1 MSSSVSSASLFSI
14 TSASSSAHTTP
25 PKLPLRSALRSKTS
39 TSTITGEPAAE
50 KRPMATALLSL
61 APTGAPPPSSP
72 KQSYFD
78 KYPVRNQKSK
88 ERLAEATSSSRA
100 QTARERA
107 RALSAHYDSLG
118 SESEPSPRPSQA
130 EAQQDAKETE
140 ASPPYTFPSYAFPS
154 FDDAPATTTDEDP
167 GASAPAITPRATSKN
182 PFRPRQT
189 STTSSKS
196 RTRSKT
202 KALRTH
208 SPERISPP
216 ITTTLSSPLDAY
228 PLSPLSSDPPFYS
241 RTSIS
246 SSSRSRTQTTS
257 TFAEQDPERD
267 DSFTLATPQS
277 SIYRYRA
284 DKVSVMVAAP
294 TSNNGVET
302 MDALVNQ
309 MNGGHNDEDM
319 FQSILNTGRRLS
331 VAPVRE
337 KEKRRNMGTLG
348 KMRHHPLYHPPLPE
362 PPKGVKLGLSPNRDQ
377 KSDETDSEMSTVE
390 KERTK
395 RWTAKQQLPPRLPPK
410 DMSTR
415 SDIRPTSS
423 HRSHSDGT
431 VKSMSMKRAGGGS
444 TTDLGGESSS
454 SNRHHLLHH
463 RKRSSVASSR
473 PGSRDQT
480 SSRPN
485 SRDKSSA
492 RPTSRDKD
500 SIPSELRIPSRLR
513 ERERPPRSKKP
524 SYDGDSELRSD
535 SASAS
540 PSLNTSAAPSP
551 VVEQAPPPP
560 PPVVVPSIDEIIR
573 KNAPSLITW
582 ASSFQRNN
590 PNDPSPASPSE
601 PSNSPAVPFPTSSSA
616 AQAPRQ
622 RRTARLAPPPSS
634 YVPTA
639 SAPLTP
645 ISSSSTNT
653 DDEDE
658 TALSSADSIAAEA
671 RRGLKKRIA
680 LPPAP
685 ANGVL
690 RRGTSEDGAGSI
702 GKRSLQHARSFGGDS
717 ARAGTPE
724 TVGAGSEP
732 HVVRRPFL
740 TRVPKSDG
748 AAGVPGSS
756 WSGPSGSIAPSTPDS
771 NGTFPASLGL
781 SSGQYTPGLGTSG
794 FGQQQQGQDPVKH
807 ELAQFLRSP
816 RLTRLLTLRRQPH
829 AGLTVSMAD
838 VGSPTGHPVIVY
850 LGLGC
855 VRYLIALYDEMAEAL
870 NLRLVCV
877 DRWGLGRTGEPK
889 DSSGR
894 GLLEWA
900 SVIEEVADELG
911 LERFSVV
918 AHSAGAPY
926 ALAGRSSGSLSTS
939 EYDDLADFKGK
950 YGSSSTLA
958 DANATAPVTGSV
970 SAVKSKKKPVG
981 KKMLSLFNGNTSPG
995 GNNGNT
1001 NDPSAARTSR
1011 TNSLS
1016 SSVATLPAKSPKLKG
1031 LKSLSS
1037 LKNEA
1042 ALMAIP
1048 QDTIRR
1054 TSEPT
1059 TPSQLS
1065 QIADLASSIAAEG
1078 ASAGISAVM
1087 LPAHVG
1093 LGIGLDEEMLQ
1104 WSSRLQMLEE
1114 LEQPGATASAP
1125 AGLKMQGSTLPRA
1138 SMATSRSSGEGRRSF
1153 GRAFSAGSPLATIPP
1168 VPPLPSCNPRD
1179 MATSPIPGSSGK
1191 GGAGTPR
1198 SKPGMSLTNALLRA
1212 SHAESLKGGTADLL
1226 AILERDS
1233 KPWGFSYADVK
1244 QRVKVWY
1251 GDRDEKIAIG
1261 SVHWM
1266 ERVMKDCTVQIVKG
1280 GTHNLMTNADVVVEV
1295 LESIAKDWTALGA
1308 SSSRSGGAGSASGG
1322 GTFSPSHGPSGSIS
1336 SFSRR
1341 RGRV

>member
-202 KALRTH
+202 KALRTY

-362 PPKGVKLGLSPNRDQ
+362 PPKGVKLGLSPNRDR

-524 SYDGDSELRSD
+524 SYDGDSDLRSD

-702 GKRSLQHARSFGGDS
+702 GKR
-717 ARAGTPE
+717 
-724 TVGAGSEP
+724 
-732 HVVRRPFL
+732 
-740 TRVPKSDG
+740 
-748 AAGVPGSS
+748 
-756 WSGPSGSIAPSTPDS
+756 
-771 NGTFPASLGL
+771 
-781 SSGQYTPGLGTSG
+781 
-794 FGQQQQGQDPVKH
+794 
-807 ELAQFLRSP
+807 
-816 RLTRLLTLRRQPH
+816 
-829 AGLTVSMAD
+829 
-838 VGSPTGHPVIVY
+838 
-850 LGLGC
+850 
-855 VRYLIALYDEMAEAL
+855 
-870 NLRLVCV
+870 
-877 DRWGLGRTGEPK
+877 
-889 DSSGR
+889 
-894 GLLEWA
+894 
-900 SVIEEVADELG
+900 
-911 LERFSVV
+911 
-918 AHSAGAPY
+918 
-926 ALAGRSSGSLSTS
+926 
-939 EYDDLADFKGK
+939 
-950 YGSSSTLA
+950 
-958 DANATAPVTGSV
+958 
-970 SAVKSKKKPVG
+970 
-981 KKMLSLFNGNTSPG
+981 
-995 GNNGNT
+995 
-1001 NDPSAARTSR
+1001 
-1011 TNSLS
+1011 
-1016 SSVATLPAKSPKLKG
+1016 
-1031 LKSLSS
+1031 
-1037 LKNEA
+1037 
-1042 ALMAIP
+1042 
-1048 QDTIRR
+1048 
-1054 TSEPT
+1054 
-1059 TPSQLS
+1059 
-1065 QIADLASSIAAEG
+1065 
-1078 ASAGISAVM
+1078 
-1087 LPAHVG
+1087 
-1093 LGIGLDEEMLQ
+1093 
-1104 WSSRLQMLEE
+1104 
-1114 LEQPGATASAP
+1114 
-1125 AGLKMQGSTLPRA
+1125 
-1138 SMATSRSSGEGRRSF
+1138 
-1153 GRAFSAGSPLATIPP
+1153 
-1168 VPPLPSCNPRD
+1168 
-1179 MATSPIPGSSGK
+1179 
-1191 GGAGTPR
+1191 
-1198 SKPGMSLTNALLRA
+1198 
-1212 SHAESLKGGTADLL
+1212 
-1226 AILERDS
+1226 
-1233 KPWGFSYADVK
+1233 
-1244 QRVKVWY
+1244 
-1251 GDRDEKIAIG
+1251 
-1261 SVHWM
+1261 
-1266 ERVMKDCTVQIVKG
+1266 
-1280 GTHNLMTNADVVVEV
+1280 
-1295 LESIAKDWTALGA
+1295 
-1308 SSSRSGGAGSASGG
+1308 
-1322 GTFSPSHGPSGSIS
+1322 
-1336 SFSRR
+1336 
-1341 RGRV
+1341 